1 MSAALLGLLLPLAG
15 AAQTCSTTI
24 TGKVYSPNGTDP
36 LPNILVYVPTTAVQ
50 PFPAG
55 VSSCLTQSQLV
66 SGNPLVSTTTA
77 PDGSFSLTNV
87 GLAGTQTLVIQA
99 GKWRRVYTNAVTAT
113 ACTTATAPNLVMP
126 QNQTQGDI
134 PEIAISTGSAD
145 ALECVFRK
153 IGISDSEFTAPGGG
167 GRINLYAGSQAT
179 GLVSD
184 ASGTALPSETVLMSN
199 SSTLNGYDIAMFA
212 CQGTATNPAAASAN
226 NQANLVNYADV
237 GGRVFATHYSY
248 VWLDNNGPFAG
259 TANWLGGTEN
269 RVPTASGNGTATID
283 QTYAEG
289 KVLATWLQDIGATT
303 TQGQLPLQSVKQD
316 QTGVISPTQ
325 SWATLN
331 QPYSSYGGGAP
342 IMQFTF
348 DTPVNATTTPT
359 IGVTFNNTP
368 SFYTPGD
375 AADLVT
381 INVTDNSQAAADS
394 TLNLTLS
401 IPTGLTVTGL
411 AGANAG
417 TGWMCSVSTLTCNR
431 QPGVGLA
438 AGASD
443 PVALTVSVATNAP
456 HGPAPITV
464 TLGGGGLSGTNQC
477 GRVLFNEYHVEPPVA
492 RNSGQFPAE
501 CDTTAMTPQEKFLEF
516 SLYNLSNF
524 VAPVTVDNA
533 SILGASTTVITGLVS
548 PIYYGQIIGDT
559 AVVQVNGAST
569 GGTIKVYIDS
579 QLVCTLT
586 VTGATMSCPAST
598 GAGYNAGMHTVYAV
612 FSGDS
617 QTQGSTSPTY
627 QVTILPDPT
636 MTMVTSSVNP
646 SHLTQ
651 AVTFTATVADAY
663 ATATG
668 QVAFLDGTTI
678 IGTGTLSGGV
688 ATFTTSSLALGD
700 HAITASYPYSLTSST
715 NGDFLPS
722 VGALPI
728 QTVLYQLV
736 GDGKPGFTI
745 TVTPSPVVVPVY
757 SAVFTTITVTEINGF
772 SEAVNLSCS
781 GMPNEASCLI
791 GGLTIPAGGGTA
803 QMLVSSTSPH
813 ACYAANNSAPLPFG
827 PKSGGGIVL
836 AGAFGL
842 FLLRKRR
849 KMFAL
854 MLLVVGLC
862 GMTALQGCGSGCTD
876 LGTLPGTYSFTVSG
890 TSTGSAA
897 LTRSVSVELDVSVKQ

>member
-1 MSAALLGLLLPLAG
+1 MAG
-15 AAQTCSTTI
+15 AQTCSTTI

-55 VSSCLTQSQLV
+55 VSSCLVQSQLV

-77 PDGSFSLTNV
+77 ADGSFSLTNA
-87 GLAGTQTLVIQA
+87 GLAGVQSLVIQA

-113 ACTTATAPNLVMP
+113 ACGATAAPKLQMP

-167 GRINLYAGSQAT
+167 GRINLYQGSQAP
-179 GLVSD
+179 GLLTD
-184 ASGTALPSETVLMSN
+184 ASGTTLPNETVLMGN

-212 CQGTATNPAAASAN
+212 CQGTAANPAANSAN
-226 NQANLVNYADV
+226 DLANLVSYADV

-248 VWLDNNGPFAG
+248 VWLDNNGEFAG
-259 TANWLGGTEN
+259 TANWLGGTAN
-269 RVPTASGNGTATID
+269 RVPTTSGNGVATID
-283 QTYAEG
+283 ETYAEG
-289 KVLATWLQDIGATT
+289 KILATWLQDIGATT

-331 QPYSSYGGGAP
+331 QPYGSYGGGAP

-359 IGVTFNNTP
+359 IGVTFTNTP
-368 SFYTPGD
+368 TFYTPGD
-375 AADLVT
+375 TADQIF

-394 TLNLTLS
+394 TLNLSLS
-401 IPTGLTVTGL
+401 IPSGLTVTGL
-411 AGANAG
+411 AGASPG
-417 TGWMCSVSTLTCNR
+417 TGWVCSTTTLACNR
-431 QPGVGLA
+431 TSGLA

-477 GRVLFNEYHVEPPVA
+477 GRVLFNEYHVEPPVSA
-492 RNSGQFPAE
+492 RAGNTQQFPTE
-501 CDTTAMTPQEKFLEF
+501 CDTAAMSPQEKFLEF

-533 SILGASTTVITGLVS
+533 SILGLSTTVITGLVS

-559 AVVQVNGAST
+559 AVVTVNGAST
-569 GGTIKVYIDS
+569 GGTITVFIDNK
-579 QLVCTLT
+579 LVCTLA
-586 VTGATMSCPAST
+586 VTGATMACPAST
-598 GAGYNAGMHTVYAV
+598 GTGYDAGTHTVYAV

-617 QTQGSTSPTY
+617 QTQPSTSPTY
-627 QVTILPDPT
+627 TVIILPDPT
-636 MTMVTSSVNP
+636 TTTVTSSLNP

-668 QVAFLDGTTI
+668 QVAFLDGTTV

-700 HAITASYPYSLTSST
+700 HAITASYPYTPTSMVSL
-715 NGDFLPS
+715 DFLPS
-722 VGALPI
+722 GGSLPI

-736 GDGKPGFTI
+736 GDGKPAFVITI
-745 TVTPSPVVVPVY
+745 TPSPVVVPVY

-772 SEAVNLSCS
+772 NEPVNLSCA

-791 GGLTIPAGGGTA
+791 GGLTIPAGGGTT

-813 ACYAANNSAPLPFG
+813 SCYTSNSSAPLPFG
-827 PKSGGGIVL
+827 PKSGTGIVL

-862 GMTALQGCGSGCTD
+862 GMTVLQGCGSGCTD

-890 TSTGSAA
+890 LSTGTAA
-897 LTRSVSVELDVSVKQ
+897 LKRSVSVELDVSVK